1 MPTCDV
7 SNISLSSNWANRCC
21 TPCGQ
26 GRATES
32 LSRLSTIA
40 ESGSSL
46 SSSSRTSLSTCPNT
60 GHANNINNKV
70 KRYFLVS
77 PIKLYIFI
85 IIFSHP
91 FHQLSAEPILVLR
104 LHGHHAVGPIH
115 DHHKAAQPSQ
125 AAHGRHFHD
134 FRQSNSLPTAQS
146 TLVNDEHLLTIL
158 LCQNISCMDHSLSHQ
173 HDDKRH
179 QKT

>member
-1 MPTCDV
+1 MSPAVFFNDTATTE
-7 SNISLSSNWANRCC
+7 IYTLSLHDALPIC
-21 TPCGQ
+21 
-26 GRATES
+26 
-32 LSRLSTIA
+32 RLSTIA

-125 AAHGRHFHD
+125 EIGR
-134 FRQSNSLPTAQS
+134 A
-146 TLVNDEHLLTIL
+146 
-158 LCQNISCMDHSLSHQ
+158 SC
-173 HDDKRH
+173 RERV
-179 QKT
+179 

>member
-77 PIKLYIFI
+77 PIKLRSEEHTSELQSRQY
-85 IIFSHP
+85 
-91 FHQLSAEPILVLR
+91 LVCRLLLEKKNKPV
-104 LHGHHAVGPIH
+104 LHGQR
-115 DHHKAAQPSQ
+115 DS
-125 AAHGRHFHD
+125 R
-134 FRQSNSLPTAQS
+134 
-146 TLVNDEHLLTIL
+146 
-158 LCQNISCMDHSLSHQ
+158 
-173 HDDKRH
+173 
-179 QKT
+179 